1 MVGRPVSELFANAQA
16 AEAFLSEAE
25 GQAEPHRVPFE
36 GDIAH
41 IDGKVRTILWTAST
55 LIAINGKTPV
65 ATVAQGLD
73 VTERKADEARLRI
86 AAIAFECQEGLSVTD
101 AKGLFLQ
108 VNRAFCQTT
117 GYSPQEV
124 IGRNPRMLSARH
136 HDAAFFKDMWDSI
149 TRTGNWQG
157 EIWNQR
163 KNGEQYIEWLTIAA
177 VKNAA
182 GEVINYVGTHSDIS
196 QRKAAEQEIQTLA
209 FYDPLTGLP
218 NRRLLRDRLERS
230 LATSTRS
237 GREGAVL
244 FIDLDDF
251 KYLNDTLGHDRGD
264 LLLKQVAQRL
274 GQCVREGD
282 TVARLGGDEFVVI
295 LEELGQQALEAAA
308 RTEEIGNKMLA
319 RLREIYRIDGHEYQ
333 GTASI
338 GATLFSDHRESIEQL
353 LKQADLAMYRVKAMG
368 RNAMRFFDPSMQAAV
383 EIRSTL
389 ERELRV
395 GLQSGQ
401 FLLYYQAQVDLEG
414 RLTGAEALLR
424 WQHPSR
430 GLVMPGTF
438 IPLAEETGLIKPLG
452 RWVLETA
459 CEQLAVWSRQHKT
472 SRWTM
477 AINVSAREFEQ
488 ADFVQQVL
496 AALERTGADPKLLK
510 LELTESTL
518 MRDIDA
524 VISKMNALK
533 ERGVCF
539 ALDDFG
545 TGFSSLS
552 SLRRLPLDR
561 LKIDQSFVARVLT
574 DSSEAAIAKTIVAM
588 AGSLNMGVI
597 AEGVETRGQRDF
609 LATAGCQS
617 FQGYLFRQ
625 PEPAELLG

>member
-1 MVGRPVSELFANAQA
+1 
-16 AEAFLSEAE
+16 
-25 GQAEPHRVPFE
+25 
-36 GDIAH
+36 
-41 IDGKVRTILWTAST
+41 
-55 LIAINGKTPV
+55 
-65 ATVAQGLD
+65 
-73 VTERKADEARLRI
+73 
-86 AAIAFECQEGLSVTD
+86 
-101 AKGLFLQ
+101 
-108 VNRAFCQTT
+108 
-117 GYSPQEV
+117 
-124 IGRNPRMLSARH
+124 
-136 HDAAFFKDMWDSI
+136 
-149 TRTGNWQG
+149 
-157 EIWNQR
+157 
-163 KNGEQYIEWLTIAA
+163 
-177 VKNAA
+177 
-182 GEVINYVGTHSDIS
+182 
-196 QRKAAEQEIQTLA
+196 
-209 FYDPLTGLP
+209 
-218 NRRLLRDRLERS
+218 
-230 LATSTRS
+230 
-237 GREGAVL
+237 
-244 FIDLDDF
+244 
-251 KYLNDTLGHDRGD
+251 
-264 LLLKQVAQRL
+264 
-274 GQCVREGD
+274 VREGD

-617 FQGYLFRQ
+617 FQGYLFGQ

>member
-1 MVGRPVSELFANAQA
+1 
-16 AEAFLSEAE
+16 
-25 GQAEPHRVPFE
+25 
-36 GDIAH
+36 
-41 IDGKVRTILWTAST
+41 
-55 LIAINGKTPV
+55 
-65 ATVAQGLD
+65 
-73 VTERKADEARLRI
+73 
-86 AAIAFECQEGLSVTD
+86 
-101 AKGLFLQ
+101 
-108 VNRAFCQTT
+108 
-117 GYSPQEV
+117 
-124 IGRNPRMLSARH
+124 MLSAGR
-136 HDAAFFKDMWDSI
+136 HDATFFKDMWESI
-149 TRTGNWQG
+149 AHTGNWQG
-157 EIWNQR
+157 EIWNRR

-182 GEVINYVGTHSDIS
+182 GGVINYVGTHSDIS

-251 KYLNDTLGHDRGD
+251 KYLNDTFGHDRGD

-295 LEELGQQALEAAA
+295 LEELGLQPFDAAA
-308 RTEEIGNKMLA
+308 RTEEIGHKMLA
-319 RLREIYRIDGHEYQ
+319 RLREVYRIDGHEYQ

-353 LKQADLAMYRVKAMG
+353 LKQADMAMYRVKAIG

-383 EIRSTL
+383 EARSTL
-389 ERELRV
+389 ERELRL
-395 GLQSGQ
+395 GLQSDQ
-401 FLLYYQAQVDLEG
+401 FLLYYQRQVDLEG
-414 RLTGAEALLR
+414 RLIGVEALLR
-424 WQHPSR
+424 WQHPTR
-430 GLVMPGTF
+430 GLVLPGTF

-459 CEQLAVWSRQHKT
+459 CEQLAVWSRQPKMKQVT
-472 SRWTM
+472 I

-488 ADFVQQVL
+488 ADFVQQVMMV
-496 AALERTGADPKLLK
+496 LERTGADPKRLK

-524 VISKMNALK
+524 VIAKMNALK

-597 AEGVETRGQRDF
+597 AEGVETQGQRDF
-609 LATAGCQS
+609 LAASGCQS
-617 FQGYLFRQ
+617 FQGFLFGQ
-625 PEPAELLG
+625 PKPVELLG